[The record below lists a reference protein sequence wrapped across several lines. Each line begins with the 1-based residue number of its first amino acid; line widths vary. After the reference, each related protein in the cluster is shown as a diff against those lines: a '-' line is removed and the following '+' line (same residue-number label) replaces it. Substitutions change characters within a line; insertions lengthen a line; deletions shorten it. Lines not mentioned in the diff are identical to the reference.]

1 MVHAVQLKEMEEEV
15 EFCDGGGELNSS
27 VIDIKFEV
35 LDRYLNLEFGEVWD
49 RDINLTFFSL

>member
-27 VIDIKFEV
+27 VTDIKFEV
-35 LDRYLNLEFGEVWD
+35 LNR
-49 RDINLTFFSL
+49 